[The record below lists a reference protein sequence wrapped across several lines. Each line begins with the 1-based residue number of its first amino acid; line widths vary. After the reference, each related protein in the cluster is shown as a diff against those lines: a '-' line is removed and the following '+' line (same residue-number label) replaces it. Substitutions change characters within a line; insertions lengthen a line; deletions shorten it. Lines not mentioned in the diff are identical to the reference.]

1 MKVGIMSMQRIT
13 NYGSYLI
20 AFALQKTFQKMG
32 HSVEFVDFKIE
43 PCIKTTTSDI
53 YLDRLSNKDH
63 FYIQKTEEFKKT
75 FLDIYLKELGID
87 ERNERPELDTLV
99 IGSDE
104 VFNCLQENPNV
115 GYSLELFG
123 KNANTK
129 NIISYAASCGATTY
143 EELQDFGKT
152 EEISSLLKKFK
163 SISVR
168 DHNSK
173 EFVEKLIKTTPEM
186 SLDPVLLYDFDHD
199 IIDNVTD
206 ENYIIVY
213 GYNLRFTEEENLA
226 IRNFADKYHK
236 KIICL
241 GMYQTCCDKFIPAH
255 PLEVLAYFK
264 KADFIFT
271 DTFHGSIFSIKAK
284 KPFATIIRESNKE
297 KLGDLLDRFHLS
309 NRKLHS
315 LSNLET
321 ILTTPIDFTKTYEII
336 KKEREKAIE
345 YLNKNLKED

>member
-1 MKVGIMSMQRIT
+1 MKIGIMSMQRIT

-20 AFALQKTFQKMG
+20 AVALQKTFKNMG

-43 PCIKTTTSDI
+43 PCLKTTTSDI
-53 YLDRLSNKDH
+53 YLENLSDKDL
-63 FYIQKTEEFKKT
+63 FYMEKTKEFKKT
-75 FLDIYLKELGID
+75 FLNTYLKELGID
-87 ERNERPELDTLV
+87 SRNERPELDTLV

-123 KNANTK
+123 KNANAK
-129 NIISYAASCGATTY
+129 HIISYAASCGSTTY
-143 EELQDFGKT
+143 EELQHFGKT
-152 EEISSLLKKFK
+152 EEISALLKNFK

-168 DHNSK
+168 DDNSK
-173 EFVEKLIKTTPEM
+173 KFVEKLTRINPEM
-186 SLDPVLLYDFDHD
+186 NLDPVLLYNFDND

-213 GYNLRFTEEENLA
+213 GYSLRFTEEENLA
-226 IRNFADKYHK
+226 IRKFADKYNK

-255 PLEVLAYFK
+255 PLEVLAYFN
-264 KADFIFT
+264 KADYIFT

-284 KPFATIIRESNKE
+284 KTFATIIRESNKE
-297 KLGDLLDRFHLS
+297 KLSDLLDRFHLS
-309 NRKLHS
+309 DRKLHS
-315 LSNLET
+315 LDDLEA
-321 ILTTPIDFTKTYEII
+321 ILTAPIDFTKTYETIE
-336 KKEREKAIE
+336 KERVKAIE
-345 YLNKNLKED
+345 YFNKNLKED